1 MEQCFYGNGF
11 GWGYPW
17 LDMGDLDTGILFG
30 GLVDLAMEAGWN
42 NLTTIT
48 FMVGRI

>member
-17 LDMGDLDTGILFG
+17 IGYGGFGYGDFG